1 MDLINI
7 FRAFHPKA
15 AEYTDFSSA
24 HGMFSRIAHLLGHKI
39 SLNNFKKIEILSTI
53 SSDHKAMKLEI
64 KYKNTEKCTK
74 TWKPHNMLSH
84 NEWVNNEI
92 KEKIKNYLETNKNEN
107 TTTQDQ
113 WDTGKEVLTRKL
125 IALQGYFKK
134 QEKAHINN
142 LISH

>member
-1 MDLINI
+1 M
-7 FRAFHPKA
+7 
-15 AEYTDFSSA
+15 
-24 HGMFSRIAHLLGHKI
+24 LL
-39 SLNNFKKIEILSTI
+39 N
-53 SSDHKAMKLEI
+53 D
-64 KYKNTEKCTK
+64 
-74 TWKPHNMLSH
+74 
-84 NEWVNNEI
+84 EWVNNEI

-125 IALQGYFKK
+125 IALQAYFKK